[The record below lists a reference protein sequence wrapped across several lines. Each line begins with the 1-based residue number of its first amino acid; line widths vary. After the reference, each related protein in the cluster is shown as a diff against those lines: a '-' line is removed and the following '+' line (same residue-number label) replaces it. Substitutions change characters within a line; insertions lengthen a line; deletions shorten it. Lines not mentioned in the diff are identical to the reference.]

1 MTRGHQI
8 QRILVMECV
17 VSRQR
22 LWFLT
27 ATLTMLLVLSATAIA
42 SEPFQAQVKPT
53 ISVVKTSGNININGV
68 LDDPGWKNAARFDN
82 FAETQP
88 GDNIKPEVQ
97 TDVLVTYDAERL
109 YVGFVC
115 YDDHPDQLRAT
126 MSQRDRYAGDDA
138 VTVCLD
144 TYNNTSW
151 AYEFMVNP
159 YGIQKDML
167 WTVITGEDAGYDLIW
182 ESAARKTDSGYTV
195 EIAIPFTSMRFPNK
209 DEQSWRVQ
217 FIRNRPRGSF
227 QQYAWAA
234 NDRNERCWLC
244 QWGTMEGIR
253 DVHPGKGI
261 EILPTFVANQA
272 GQLTQNGTPG
282 YDFENGKP
290 KGEMS
295 IGGKYAL
302 TSDITMEAAINP
314 DFSQIEA
321 DAAQIDVNS
330 TISLFYP
337 ERRPFF
343 QEGSD
348 IFSTLFNSFYTRT
361 INDPSLAVK
370 MTGRTGRTTLGA
382 VVARDDNTPYMI
394 PLDAYNVL
402 LNTGKSTSSI
412 VRASQQFGENSR
424 LGFMVTDRRLD
435 GGGSGTVFSV
445 DGDLRLT
452 PQYHIVGQGLFTHTL
467 EPNKPALTPGYGA
480 VTFDR
485 GKHTIG
491 LDGESYYGNA
501 FITRFDRDARHLNFF
516 LGYNQI
522 EPSYRTQNG
531 YDPVNNHRTA
541 ESAINY
547 TFYPKSGPIVTIV
560 PNAYAFQRW
569 DFITG
574 IKRSN
579 QINTDLTVNTRVAGT
594 SVSVGYGN
602 AYQLWREVGFDNLWN
617 GYVQLNG
624 RPDKGFGYSVSYQ
637 LGRGLSYYD
646 MAKGDVTSIGLSLSL
661 KPIDRLL
668 IEPNFR
674 FERMTGLENKER
686 YYTGSI
692 TRTRIQYQANK
703 ELSFRLVVQYNDF
716 DKAWDV
722 DPLLTYRLGSFSVFY
737 VGSNYDYNEL
747 ERFPNNPTNPTQWH
761 LTQRQF
767 FMKLQYLF
775 RT

>member
-1 MTRGHQI
+1 
-8 QRILVMECV
+8 MEPIV
-17 VSRQR
+17 NVRLSR
-22 LWFLT
+22 FLT
-27 ATLTMLLVLSATAIA
+27 LTLTILAVLSATAIA

-53 ISVVKTSGNININGV
+53 ITVTRTSGEININGS
-68 LDDPGWKNAARFDN
+68 LDDPAWKSAARFDN
-82 FAETQP
+82 FAEVNP
-88 GDNIKPEVQ
+88 GDNVKPEVQ
-97 TDVLVTYDAERL
+97 TDVLVTYDADRL

-115 YDDHPDQLRAT
+115 YDDHPDQVRAT
-126 MSQRDRYAGDDA
+126 MSQRDRFSGDDA

-167 WTVITGEDAGYDLIW
+167 WTVILGENTGYDLIW
-182 ESAARKTDSGYTV
+182 ESAARRTDSGYTV
-195 EIAIPFTSMRFPNK
+195 EIAIPFASMRFPNK

-217 FIRNRPRGSF
+217 FLRNRPRGSY
-227 QQYAWAA
+227 QQYGWAA
-234 NDRNERCWLC
+234 NDRNERCWPC
-244 QWGTMEGIR
+244 QWGTLEGIR
-253 DVHPGKGI
+253 DVRPGKGL

-272 GQLTQNGTPG
+272 GQLTQNSNPG

-295 IGGKYAL
+295 LGGKYAL

-361 INDPSLAVK
+361 INDPSLAAK
-370 MTGRTGRTTLGA
+370 MTGRTGQTTLGV
-382 VVARDDNTPYMI
+382 VVARDDNTPYVI
-394 PLDAYNVL
+394 PMDDYNFL
-402 LNTGKSTSSI
+402 LNTGKSTSTI

-424 LGFMVTDRRLD
+424 LGFMVTDRRFD
-435 GGGSGTVFSV
+435 GGGSGTVFSI
-445 DGDLRLT
+445 DGDLRFS
-452 PQYHIVGQGLFTHTL
+452 PQYHLVGQGLFTHTL
-467 EPNKPALTPGYGA
+467 EPNKSSLTPGYGQY
-480 VTFDR
+480 TFDR

-516 LGYNQI
+516 LEYNQI

-541 ESAINY
+541 DAAISY
-547 TFYPKSGPIVTIV
+547 TFFPKNSPIVTIT
-560 PNAYAFQRW
+560 PNMYAFQRW

-574 IKRSN
+574 VKRSN
-579 QINTDLTVNTRVAGT
+579 TLTASLGINTRIAGMSLQT
-594 SVSVGYGN
+594 GYRTE
-602 AYQLWREVGFDNLWN
+602 YQLWNGVGFDNLWHWDIF
-617 GYVQLNG
+617 LNG
-624 RPDKGFGYSVSYQ
+624 QPDNGFAYSINYAY
-637 LGRGLSYYD
+637 GRGLSYYD
-646 MAKGDVTSIGLSLSL
+646 MTKGRETGLGLGLRL
-661 KPIDRLL
+661 KPIDRLT
-668 IEPNFR
+668 IEPNINFA
-674 FERMTGLENKER
+674 RMTNLENGAR
-686 YYTGSI
+686 YFNGYI
-692 TRTRIQYQANK
+692 TRTRFQLQVNK
-703 ELSFRLVVQYNDF
+703 ELSLRLVAQYNDF
-716 DKAWDV
+716 NKAWDV
-722 DPLLTYRLGSFSVFY
+722 DPLLTYRLSSFSVFY
-737 VGSNYDYNEL
+737 IGSTYDYNEL
-747 ERFPNNPTNPTQWH
+747 DRLPVNPADPTQWQ